1 MGRHRFIEVAAV
13 TAYALLALYNIARLA
28 AETDT
33 LEHGVLLGACALV
46 AWIAADF
53 LSGCAH
59 WAFDT
64 WGSVHTPFL
73 GPNFIRPFREH
84 HVDPTAITRHDFIET
99 NGASCIAALPV
110 LAAASFVA
118 VEAAFA
124 THALLVSLAVG
135 ILLSNQCHKWAHADP
150 ARRGPLVRL
159 AQRVRL
165 VLSPDHHRFH
175 HVHPFN
181 SHFCAASGWL
191 NYVLDRSRFFRALE
205 AAINAVR
212 GTRESA
218 GAPSR
223 PSAHREPR
231 PSTPPAAGT
240 LRDSAPPT

>member
-1 MGRHRFIEVAAV
+1 MDRHRLIEVAAV
-13 TAYALLALYNIARLA
+13 AAYGLLAPYNVARLF
-28 AETDT
+28 AEI
-33 LEHGVLLGACALV
+33 ESPGQCVLVAACALT

-53 LSGCAH
+53 LSGFAH

-64 WGSVHTPFL
+64 WGSMHTPFV
-73 GPNFIRPFREH
+73 GPRFIRPFREH
-84 HVDPTAITRHDFIET
+84 HVDPLAITRHDFIET

-118 VEAAFA
+118 IEEALA
-124 THALLVSLAVG
+124 TQALLLFLALG
-135 ILLSNQCHKWAHADP
+135 ILLSNQCHKWAHSDP

-159 AQRVRL
+159 AQRARL

-205 AAINAVR
+205 LLIRSVSGN
-212 GTRESA
+212 GESA
-218 GAPSR
+218 PARSR
-223 PSAHREPR
+223 PSASLAAHPN
-231 PSTPPAAGT
+231 TPPAAGT

>member
-1 MGRHRFIEVAAV
+1 MDRHRLIEVAAV
-13 TAYALLALYNIARLA
+13 WGYGLLASWNLARLV
-28 AETDT
+28 AEV
-33 LEHGVLLGACALV
+33 ESAGQCVLVAACALM

-53 LSGCAH
+53 MSGFAH

-73 GPNFIRPFREH
+73 GPRFIRPFREH
-84 HVDPTAITRHDFIET
+84 HVDPLAITRHDFIET

-110 LAAASFVA
+110 LIAAAFVP
-118 VEAAFA
+118 VEESLA
-124 THALLVSLAVG
+124 TQALLLFLAFG
-135 ILLSNQCHKWAHADP
+135 ILLANQCHKWAHSDP
-150 ARRGPLVRL
+150 SRRGPLVRL

-175 HVHPFN
+175 HVAPFD

-205 AAINAVR
+205 FLIRSVSGNA
-212 GTRESA
+212 ESA
-218 GAPSR
+218 PARSL
-223 PSAHREPR
+223 PSAHRAAR